1 MTKYKRNLDDQ
12 AKIFSLSFNKQDTS
26 IFRISITLK
35 EKINPQVL
43 KEAVNETMKYFKDFK
58 VKLRYGLFM
67 YKLVENNRD
76 IIIHKNE
83 EYDFTSFHN
92 KDNNYYLFK
101 IIYED
106 NTISID
112 YLHLLTDGLRANK
125 FLTEIAYKYIEIK
138 NKLDKSKDKVVY
150 KAYNAYT
157 SNYPKKTPKPYK
169 VPFAFRIKGTKLN
182 TEEISVN
189 KIKINLPELKEYSKK
204 ENVSITNILIS
215 LLTYAIYNSYFKKS
229 KSKRSIN
236 ICVPIDL
243 NNIFKEDTISNFV
256 SHMMLTIKPNKNK
269 EYTLT
274 EINELVKEEFNKKVS
289 KESILA
295 TMKSDGKSINN
306 PFVNIIPLP
315 LKKLVVVIGSHIF
328 KRTFTITLTNL
339 GKISYDSKYE
349 KYIKDTSVILP
360 PDWCEPIRCAISSYN
375 ETLTFTF
382 ASNIEEQYLQKS
394 FIKELNNLKIKYTI
408 ENNDI
413 NPLKKEV

>member
-35 EKINPQVL
+35 EKINPQIL
-43 KEAVNETMKYFKDFK
+43 KETVNETMKYFKDFK

-101 IIYED
+101 INYED

-125 FLTEIAYKYIEIK
+125 FLTEIAYKYIEIN
-138 NKLDKSKDKVVY
+138 NKLDESKDKVVY

-204 ENVSITNILIS
+204 QNVSITNTLIS
-215 LLTYAIYNSYFKKS
+215 LLTYAIYNSYYKKS

-274 EINELVKEEFNKKVS
+274 EINELVKEEFNKKLS

-295 TMKSDGKSINN
+295 TMKSDGKLINN

-360 PDWCEPIRCAISSYN
+360 PDWCEPIRCAISSFN

-408 ENNDI
+408 ANNDI
-413 NPLKKEV
+413 NP

>member
-101 IIYED
+101 INYED

-125 FLTEIAYKYIEIK
+125 FLTEIAYKYIEIN
-138 NKLDKSKDKVVY
+138 NKLDESKEKVVY

-204 ENVSITNILIS
+204 QNVSITNTLIS
-215 LLTYAIYNSYFKKS
+215 LLTYAIYNSYYKKS

-256 SHMMLTIKPNKNK
+256 SHMMLIIKPNKNK

-274 EINELVKEEFNKKVS
+274 EINELVKEEFNKKLS

-360 PDWCEPIRCAISSYN
+360 PDWCEPIRCAISSFN

-408 ENNDI
+408 ANNDI
-413 NPLKKEV
+413 NP

>member
-125 FLTEIAYKYIEIK
+125 FLTKIAYKYIEIK
-138 NKLDKSKDKVVY
+138 NKLDESKDKVVY

-157 SNYPKKTPKPYK
+157 SNYPKKTQKPYK

-189 KIKINLPELKEYSKK
+189 KIKINLPELKEYSKSQ
-204 ENVSITNILIS
+204 NVSITNILIS
-215 LLTYAIYNSYFKKS
+215 LLTYAIYNSYYKKS

-256 SHMMLTIKPNKNK
+256 SHMMLTIKPNKKK

>member
-138 NKLDKSKDKVVY
+138 NKLDESKDKVVY

-215 LLTYAIYNSYFKKS
+215 LLTYAIYNSYYKKS

>member
-101 IIYED
+101 INYED

-125 FLTEIAYKYIEIK
+125 FLTEIVYKYIEIN
-138 NKLDKSKDKVVY
+138 NKLDESKDKVVY

-204 ENVSITNILIS
+204 QNVSITNTLIS
-215 LLTYAIYNSYFKKS
+215 LLTYAIYNSYYKKS

-256 SHMMLTIKPNKNK
+256 SHMMLIIKPNKNK

-274 EINELVKEEFNKKVS
+274 EINELVKEEFNKKLS

-408 ENNDI
+408 TNNDI
-413 NPLKKEV
+413 NP

>member
-101 IIYED
+101 INYED

-125 FLTEIAYKYIEIK
+125 FLTEIVYKYIEIN
-138 NKLDKSKDKVVY
+138 NKLDESKDKVVY

-204 ENVSITNILIS
+204 QNVSITNTLIS
-215 LLTYAIYNSYFKKS
+215 LLTYAIYNSYYKKS

-256 SHMMLTIKPNKNK
+256 SHMMLIIKPNKNK

-274 EINELVKEEFNKKVS
+274 EINELVKEEFNKKLS

-408 ENNDI
+408 ANNDI
-413 NPLKKEV
+413 NP

>member
-12 AKIFSLSFNKQDTS
+12 AKVFSLSFNKQDTS

-76 IIIHKNE
+76 ILIHKNE

-125 FLTEIAYKYIEIK
+125 FLTEIAYKYLEIK
-138 NKLDKSKDKVVY
+138 NKLDESKDKVVY

-157 SNYPKKTPKPYK
+157 SNYPKKTQKPHK

-189 KIKINLPELKEYSKK
+189 KIKINLPELKKYSKK
-204 ENVSITNILIS
+204 QNVSITNTLIS
-215 LLTYAIYNSYFKKS
+215 LLTYAIYNSYYKKS

-269 EYTLT
+269 EYILT
-274 EINELVKEEFNKKVS
+274 EINELVKEEFNKKSS

-306 PFVNIIPLP
+306 PFVNMIPLP

>member
-138 NKLDKSKDKVVY
+138 NKLDESKDKVVY

>member
-138 NKLDKSKDKVVY
+138 NKLDESKDKVVY

-157 SNYPKKTPKPYK
+157 SNYPKKTQKPYK

-204 ENVSITNILIS
+204 QNVSITNTLIS
-215 LLTYAIYNSYFKKS
+215 LLTYAIYNSYYKKS

-306 PFVNIIPLP
+306 PFANIIPLP

-339 GKISYDSKYE
+339 GKISYDPKYE

>member
-43 KEAVNETMKYFKDFK
+43 KEAVNETLKYFKDFK

-83 EYDFTSFHN
+83 EYNFTSFHN

-138 NKLDKSKDKVVY
+138 NKLDESKDKVAY

-157 SNYPKKTPKPYK
+157 SNYPKKTPKPHK

-204 ENVSITNILIS
+204 QNVSITNTLIS
-215 LLTYAIYNSYFKKS
+215 LLTYAIYNSYYKKS

-306 PFVNIIPLP
+306 PFVNMIPLP
-315 LKKLVVVIGSHIF
+315 LKKLIVVIGSHIF

-349 KYIKDTSVILP
+349 KYIKDTSIILP

>member
-1 MTKYKRNLDDQ
+1 MTKYKRKLDDQ

-26 IFRISITLK
+26 MFRISISLN
-35 EKINPQVL
+35 EKIESKIL
-43 KEAVNETMKYFKDFK
+43 KEAVNETIKYFKDFK
-58 VKLRYGLFM
+58 VKIKKGLLWHYFI
-67 YKLVENNRD
+67 ENNQE
-76 IIIHKNE
+76 ILIHREE
-83 EYDFTSFHN
+83 EYDFKNIHN

-112 YLHLLTDGLRANK
+112 YFHLLTDGLRANK

-138 NKLDKSKDKVVY
+138 NKLDKQKNKIMY

-157 SNYPKKTPKPYK
+157 SNYPKKTQKLYK

-204 ENVSITNILIS
+204 QNTSITNTLIS
-215 LLTYAIYNSYFKKS
+215 LLTYAIYNSYYKNS

-243 NNIFKEDTISNFV
+243 NNIFKENTISNFV
-256 SHMMLTIKPNKNK
+256 SHMMLTIKLNKNK
-269 EYTLT
+269 KYTLT
-274 EINELVKEEFNKKVS
+274 EINELVTKEFNEKVS

-295 TMKSDGKSINN
+295 TMKSDGNSINN

-315 LKKLVVVIGSHIF
+315 LKKLVVVLGSHIF

-349 KYIKDTSVILP
+349 KYINDTSVILP

-382 ASNIEEQYLQKS
+382 ASNIEEQYLQQS

-408 ENNDI
+408 KNNDI

>member
-138 NKLDKSKDKVVY
+138 NKLDESKDKVVY

-157 SNYPKKTPKPYK
+157 SNYPKKTQKPYK

-189 KIKINLPELKEYSKK
+189 KIKINLPELKEYSKSQ
-204 ENVSITNILIS
+204 NVSITNILIS
-215 LLTYAIYNSYFKKS
+215 LLTYAIYNSYYKKS

>member
-138 NKLDKSKDKVVY
+138 NKLDESKDRVVY

-157 SNYPKKTPKPYK
+157 SNYPKKTQKPYK

-204 ENVSITNILIS
+204 QNVSITNTLIS
-215 LLTYAIYNSYFKKS
+215 LLTYAIYNSYYKKS

>member
-92 KDNNYYLFK
+92 KDNNHYLFK

-138 NKLDKSKDKVVY
+138 NKLDESKDKVVY

-189 KIKINLPELKEYSKK
+189 KIKINLPELKEYSKSQ
-204 ENVSITNILIS
+204 NVSITNTLIS
-215 LLTYAIYNSYFKKS
+215 LLTYAIYNSYYKKS

-339 GKISYDSKYE
+339 GKISYNSKYE

-394 FIKELNNLKIKYTI
+394 FIKELNNLKIKYII

>member
-106 NTISID
+106 NTLSID

-125 FLTEIAYKYIEIK
+125 FLTKIAYKYLEIK
-138 NKLDKSKDKVVY
+138 NKLDESKDKVVY

-157 SNYPKKTPKPYK
+157 SNYPKKTQKPHK
-169 VPFAFRIKGTKLN
+169 VPFAFHIKGTKLN

-204 ENVSITNILIS
+204 QNVSITNTLIS
-215 LLTYAIYNSYFKKS
+215 LLTYAIYNSYYKKS

-274 EINELVKEEFNKKVS
+274 EINELVKKEFNKKSS

-306 PFVNIIPLP
+306 PFVNMIPLP

-349 KYIKDTSVILP
+349 KYIKDISVILP

-382 ASNIEEQYLQKS
+382 ASNIEEQYLQKL